1 MRSQGTRESLDFFW
15 RSFETPRYQVNA
27 SHCVFY
33 LIFET
38 TTVDKHEYFKMMR
51 AREERIRTFMQLE
64 LEAYLEEVNWTLICY
79 NCEVLDCP
87 QEEYP
92 ARLLP
97 TLPPSYIDNLQS
109 RLIKARK
116 GIFSPSLKTILKSE
130 YQFPVLRPVPEIS
143 VQPDGMIGEHRAGE
157 NSPSLECDPSPRRA
171 AVDTGSEEPGTP
183 PQSPAISS
191 GSPGASQAEMQL
203 EEETSS
209 FETSMDGFLNQN
221 FTITEQEPAL
231 LHQQDVGVE
240 DDEKETTTTTQQA
253 AVREELVSPTE
264 KQQQRGTTVWGTEQ
278 HKLFDRGRS
287 FAMQLNF
294 WKENCFPVY
303 ICLLLKMSKYIWDPA
318 PGDVLEGGVRGGEP
332 PLHGCC
338 VQARD
343 RYCDWANNRCS
354 MGGPGGV
361 SPPAWLLCPSTRQEL

>member
-1 MRSQGTRESLDFFW
+1 M
-15 RSFETPRYQVNA
+15 NA

-33 LIFET
+33 LIFEM

-51 AREERIRTFMQLE
+51 AREERVRIFVQLE
-64 LEAYLEEVNWTLICY
+64 REACLEEVSWTLRCY

-97 TLPPSYIDNLQS
+97 TPPPSYIDNLQS

-116 GIFSPSLKTILKSE
+116 DIFPASLKAILKSE

-157 NSPSLECDPSPRRA
+157 NSPSSECDPSPRRA
-171 AVDTGSEEPGTP
+171 AFDTGSEEPGTP
-183 PQSPAISS
+183 PQSP
-191 GSPGASQAEMQL
+191 GASQAEMQM
-203 EEETSS
+203 EEEISS
-209 FETSMDGFLNQN
+209 FEANMDGFLNQN

-231 LHQQDVGVE
+231 LHQQDVGVD
-240 DDEKETTTTTQQA
+240 DDEKETITTTQQA
-253 AVREELVSPTE
+253 AVREKFVSPTE
-264 KQQQRGTTVWGTEQ
+264 KQQQRGTTAWGTEQ
-278 HKLFDRGRS
+278 HKLFDRGRP
-287 FAMQLNF
+287 FAMQLFF

-303 ICLLLKMSKYIWDPA
+303 SCLLLKMGKYIWDPG
-318 PGDVLEGGVRGGEP
+318 PGGVLEGGVLGEGGP
-332 PLHGCC
+332 PRHGCC

-343 RYCDWANNRCS
+343 RYCD
-354 MGGPGGV
+354 
-361 SPPAWLLCPSTRQEL
+361 